1 MRHFLV
7 LLICLPLLTVL
18 GGCSV
23 FGVATKSDLDD
34 LASQEAASTRAS
46 QQRLEALEDR
56 LVGISDDVR
65 ALDPRLL
72 EMETDV
78 DRIDA
83 DIAQAKQ
90 RLLDI
95 DVGLRSEV
103 GKIRGDMDWIK
114 QAATLASEHSNRALK
129 VQYESLLQERDR
141 LGTRLAVLDTLI
153 LQWRRDFERIQNA
166 RPDSAA
172 GAAEIDT
179 SEIDNLEVDNPEIDS
194 LEIDNPEIVPEQSE
208 PAADGSSRPPASTNP
223 ALR

>member
-1 MRHFLV
+1 MKHFLV
-7 LLICLPLLTVL
+7 LLICLPLLTAL
-18 GGCSV
+18 AGCSV
-23 FGVATKSDLDD
+23 FGVATKSDLND

-56 LVGISDDVR
+56 LVGISADVR
-65 ALDPRLL
+65 ALDPRLM

-78 DRIDA
+78 ERIDA

-90 RLLDI
+90 QLLDI
-95 DVGLRSEV
+95 DVGLRGEV
-103 GKIRGDMDWIK
+103 GKIRGEMDWVK
-114 QAATLASEHSNRALK
+114 QAATIASEHSNRALK

-166 RPDSAA
+166 RPDTVT
-172 GAAEIDT
+172 GVAEVDT
-179 SEIDNLEVDNPEIDS
+179 SEVDNLEVDNPEI
-194 LEIDNPEIVPEQSE
+194 VPEQPD
-208 PAADGSSRPPASTNP
+208 PAADGSSRPPASTYP